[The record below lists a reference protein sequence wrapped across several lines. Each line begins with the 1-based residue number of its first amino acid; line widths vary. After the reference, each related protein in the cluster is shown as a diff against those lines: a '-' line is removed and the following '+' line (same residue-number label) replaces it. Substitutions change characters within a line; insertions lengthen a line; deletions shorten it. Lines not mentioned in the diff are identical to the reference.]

1 MSDGYDWH
9 RWALTGKGTP
19 WERNGSADIERM
31 QAAIEFG
38 MAVLAEALASDCS
51 VQTILDTGAS
61 KVYVAG
67 RQTLRDA
74 KPGEGSVRVAN
85 GQIEPIAEVGE
96 LEPLPAEKVTSF
108 HRNLVGGGPVVDKF
122 GIIALDKTASYL
134 VTPRSKDAS
143 IVKLLSDSCVVTR
156 IAKRTINNLY
166 EMDLAMLRLHDEKVR
181 GS

>member
-1 MSDGYDWH
+1 M
-9 RWALTGKGTP
+9 
-19 WERNGSADIERM
+19 
-31 QAAIEFG
+31 
-38 MAVLAEALASDCS
+38 
-51 VQTILDTGAS
+51 
-61 KVYVAG
+61 
-67 RQTLRDA
+67 RDA

-85 GQIEPIAEVGE
+85 GQIEPIAEEGK
-96 LEPLPAEKVTSF
+96 LGPLPAEKVTSF

-134 VTPRSKDAS
+134 VTPRSEDAS

-156 IAKRTINNLY
+156 IAERTISHLY